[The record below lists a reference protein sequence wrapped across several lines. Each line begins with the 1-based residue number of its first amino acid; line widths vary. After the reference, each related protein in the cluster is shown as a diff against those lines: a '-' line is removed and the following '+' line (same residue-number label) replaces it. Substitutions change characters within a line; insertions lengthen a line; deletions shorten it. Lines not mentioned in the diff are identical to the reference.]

1 MSHFEF
7 RIALLEML
15 PGWYSGFI
23 LGIKS
28 KGKPK
33 VIGISR
39 NFLKSFHSSQ
49 IIINQHFTFYIFHFI
64 PYWHEHFSNRYAY

>member
-7 RIALLEML
+7 RIASLEML

-39 NFLKSFHSSQ
+39 NFLKSFHTS
-49 IIINQHFTFYIFHFI
+49 
-64 PYWHEHFSNRYAY
+64 

>member
-7 RIALLEML
+7 RIASVEML
-15 PGWYSGFI
+15 PGWYYGFI

-28 KGKPK
+28 KGKHK

-39 NFLKSFHSSQ
+39 NLLKSFH
-49 IIINQHFTFYIFHFI
+49 
-64 PYWHEHFSNRYAY
+64 